1 MPPANNFNNF
11 SNTDE
16 LLFFPGTAYQGLDSN
31 WYVEIHGWIY
41 SYHHLQPISKFQ
53 KLMQSLFK
61 KIPGQFSVSGSESA
75 SLLKTRLKWFAT
87 GNQSGR
93 ALTIQLSGCEYL
105 LAASNANGHFRSI
118 IKVPENALRLNS
130 NGTSIIP
137 FNLVATG
144 QEHASI
150 SGSIYFLAPHGL
162 TIISDIDDTIKQSD
176 VNNKFKLLRNTF
188 SKPFTA
194 VPGMA
199 KLYQQWLTNYEAHFH
214 YLTASPWQLYKPIVD
229 FLATKKF
236 PAGTFNM
243 KHFRYKD
250 RSFFKIF
257 QNSITFKTLAIENF
271 IQRYPQRSLLLIG
284 DSGENDLEIYTRIA
298 KKFPLNVKAILIRD
312 TGHVASS
319 NDKPSCPVH
328 IFSHASDLQ
337 SMEIGDL

>member
-1 MPPANNFNNF
+1 MPPANNFNNLL
-11 SNTDE
+11 NTDE
-16 LLFFPGTAYQGLDSN
+16 LLFFPGMAYQDRNNS

-41 SYHHLQPISKFQ
+41 SYHHLQPINKFQ
-53 KLMQSLFK
+53 KLVQSLFK
-61 KIPGQFSVSGSESA
+61 KTPGQFPVSGGESG
-75 SLLKTRLKWFAT
+75 SLLKKRLKWFAT
-87 GNQSGR
+87 DNQPDR
-93 ALTIQLSGCEYL
+93 ALTIQLGGCEYL
-105 LAASNANGHFRSI
+105 LDASSANGHFRSI
-118 IKVPENALRLNS
+118 IKVPENSLLLNS
-130 NGTSIIP
+130 NDTSIIP
-137 FNLVATG
+137 FNLVATS
-144 QEHASI
+144 QEHARI
-150 SGSIYFLAPHGL
+150 SGSIHVLAPHGL

-188 SKPFTA
+188 AKPFTA

-199 KLYQQWLTNYEAHFH
+199 KLYQQWLTNYQAHFH

-229 FLATKKF
+229 FLASKQF
-236 PAGTFNM
+236 PIGTFNM

-257 QNSITFKTLAIENF
+257 KNSVTFKTLAIENF

-312 TGHVASS
+312 AGRVVSS
-319 NDKPSCPVH
+319 NDNLSCPVH

-337 SMEIGDL
+337 SMEIGGL